1 MVDARSGLKHNLPP
15 YTYVPSSE
23 ATNTFQA
30 ARNIYHGSSVFAL
43 QSVADNTESTT
54 SSKVWLAAV
63 KLEWENNAF
72 ARARIL
78 LKKACD
84 RAPTAK
90 VWMKAALLEREL
102 KEPEAAL
109 KLIDT
114 ALPSY
119 PTFAKLYMMAGQV
132 CVRVCRTYLAVL
144 GAAAAFV
151 LLVVL

>member
-1 MVDARSGLKHNLPP
+1 M
-15 YTYVPSSE
+15 
-23 ATNTFQA
+23 Q
-30 ARNIYHGSSVFAL
+30 
-43 QSVADNTESTT
+43 
-54 SSKVWLAAV
+54 VWLAAV

-72 ARARIL
+72 ERARML

-102 KEPEAAL
+102 EAPEAAL

-119 PTFAKLYMMAGQV
+119 PTFGKLYMMAGQV
-132 CVRVCRTYLAVL
+132 NETCLPIAFIFFCLWFREIHCRHGRHVYITD
-144 GAAAAFV
+144 
-151 LLVVL
+151 

>member
-1 MVDARSGLKHNLPP
+1 M
-15 YTYVPSSE
+15 
-23 ATNTFQA
+23 
-30 ARNIYHGSSVFAL
+30 
-43 QSVADNTESTT
+43 
-54 SSKVWLAAV
+54 
-63 KLEWENNAF
+63 KLEWENNDF
-72 ARARIL
+72 ERARIL

-102 KEPEAAL
+102 QAPDAAL

-132 CVRVCRTYLAVL
+132 GLCVCVCVI
-144 GAAAAFV
+144 
-151 LLVVL
+151 LVGIDRAGQRSDEKTPA

>member
-1 MVDARSGLKHNLPP
+1 M
-15 YTYVPSSE
+15 YCPSID
-23 ATNTFQA
+23 Q
-30 ARNIYHGSSVFAL
+30 
-43 QSVADNTESTT
+43 
-54 SSKVWLAAV
+54 VWLAAV

-72 ARARIL
+72 ERARIL

-102 KEPEAAL
+102 KAPEAAL

-119 PTFAKLYMMAGQV
+119 PTFSKLYMMAGQV
-132 CVRVCRTYLAVL
+132 CVCVRARVSVCVSVVLTCLASRV
-144 GAAAAFV
+144 F
-151 LLVVL
+151 LVVPKRCESFFYQVHCFHALVLCR

>member
-1 MVDARSGLKHNLPP
+1 M
-15 YTYVPSSE
+15 
-23 ATNTFQA
+23 
-30 ARNIYHGSSVFAL
+30 
-43 QSVADNTESTT
+43 
-54 SSKVWLAAV
+54 WLAAV

-72 ARARIL
+72 ERARIL

-84 RAPTAK
+84 RAPTAL

-102 KEPEAAL
+102 KAPEAAL

-132 CVRVCRTYLAVL
+132 CFFCPSP
-144 GAAAAFV
+144 AAIHSV
-151 LLVVL
+151 DTGTILVFTS

>member
-1 MVDARSGLKHNLPP
+1 MTPM
-15 YTYVPSSE
+15 YSSA
-23 ATNTFQA
+23 AT
-30 ARNIYHGSSVFAL
+30 RNEHRQTA
-43 QSVADNTESTT
+43 Q
-54 SSKVWLAAV
+54 VWLAAV

-72 ARARIL
+72 QRARIL

-102 KEPEAAL
+102 QEPAAAL
-109 KLIDT
+109 ELIDT

-132 CVRVCRTYLAVL
+132 CVYVCVRVCVCVL
-144 GAAAAFV
+144 HQHRPR
-151 LLVVL
+151 